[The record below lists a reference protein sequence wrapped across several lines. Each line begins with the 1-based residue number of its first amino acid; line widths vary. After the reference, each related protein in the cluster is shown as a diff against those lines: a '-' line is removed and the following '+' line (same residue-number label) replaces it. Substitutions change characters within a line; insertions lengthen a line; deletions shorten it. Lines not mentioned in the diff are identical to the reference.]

1 MIKCFYL
8 TSLILILSS
17 CNGFSINRDS
27 VSSIMSIF
35 SDPGKKYYVS
45 KELFDQSQYSFARV
59 SFGNNVAIIVLVEE
73 DSFGRQHWISSD
85 GMKFI
90 TFNGKLVN
98 TIGLNPDLTIHRYN
112 HFAAIQNSR
121 LILPMSA
128 SKPDLYNAKLIYE
141 SSSSVQVSYNY
152 LGTTL
157 DAMMVNFQ
165 GEVPSIRMKFQDSY
179 ILYNDKVIQT
189 RQVVNFITGKSIE
202 IEFYY
207 K

>member
-8 TSLILILSS
+8 ASLMLILSS

-27 VSSIMSIF
+27 VSYIMSIF
-35 SDPGKKYYVS
+35 PDPDKNYIVS
-45 KELFDQSQYSFARV
+45 KELFNQSPYSFARV
-59 SFGNNVAIIVLVEE
+59 SLGNNVAIIVLVEE
-73 DSFGRQHWISSD
+73 DFLGRQHWISSD
-85 GMKFI
+85 GVKFI

-141 SSSSVQVSYNY
+141 SSSASQVSYNY
-152 LGTTL
+152 LDTKL
-157 DAMMVNFQ
+157 DAKMVNFQ

-189 RQVVNFITGKSIE
+189 RQVINFITGKSIE
-202 IEFYY
+202 IEFFY

>member
-90 TFNGKLVN
+90 TFICHPSDHGFTLKTQSPLLVQSCN
-98 TIGLNPDLTIHRYN
+98 K
-112 HFAAIQNSR
+112 R
-121 LILPMSA
+121 LIPIIPLTEV
-128 SKPDLYNAKLIYE
+128 KRD
-141 SSSSVQVSYNY
+141 SVE
-152 LGTTL
+152 T
-157 DAMMVNFQ
+157 
-165 GEVPSIRMKFQDSY
+165 
-179 ILYNDKVIQT
+179 
-189 RQVVNFITGKSIE
+189 
-202 IEFYY
+202 
-207 K
+207 